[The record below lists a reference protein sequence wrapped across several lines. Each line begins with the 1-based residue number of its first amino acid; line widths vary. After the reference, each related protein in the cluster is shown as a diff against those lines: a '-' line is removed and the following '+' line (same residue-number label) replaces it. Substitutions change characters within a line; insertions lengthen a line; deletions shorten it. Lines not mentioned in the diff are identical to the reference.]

1 MQNEKQPDKVARY
14 QYKFQPCQ
22 KTNVAPSEKLQSS
35 LQHQVLSSLCKVQ
48 E

>member
-1 MQNEKQPDKVARY
+1 MQNEKQPDKVDRY

-22 KTNVAPSEKLQSS
+22 KTNVVPSEKFQSS
-35 LQHQVLSSLCKVQ
+35 LQRRGLSSLCKVQ